1 MQRSYYLAALL
12 LGVLPLLAAC
22 SPEPERG
29 PMEGAW
35 EMISGTY
42 TTTDPDTTWELTI
55 PQIKILT
62 QSHFAFGRQNEFGAF
77 AGGGR
82 YTVDDEHY
90 TEIVEYHSDPLAAD
104 TTLVFDYR
112 IEGDTLWYHSGTIG
126 PNFRLE
132 EVWRR
137 VEPE

>member
-1 MQRSYYLAALL
+1 MRRPYRLASLL
-12 LGVLPLLAAC
+12 LVALPLLAAC
-22 SPEPERG
+22 SPESERS

-42 TTTDPDTTWELTI
+42 TTTNPDTTWELTM

-62 QSHFAFGRQNEFGAF
+62 ESHFAFGRQNEFGAF

-82 YTVDDEHY
+82 YTVDSDNY
-90 TEIVEYHSDPLAAD
+90 TEIIEYHSDPLAVD

-112 IEGDTLWYHSGTIG
+112 LEGDTLWYHSGNIG
-126 PNFRLE
+126 PNFHLE

-137 VEPE
+137 VEME